1 MKTTLTFCLL
11 LSAIFASNA
20 SAQTT
25 MSLAEAQKYAVEHA
39 FAVKNARLDAAMA
52 EREVKETLT
61 IGLPQVSGSLEYNN
75 FIDIPTQVAQGDVFG
90 FPSYLTEFLG
100 GVSQET
106 GVPLNAPEVDPNA
119 ISEFQFGADQ
129 TATAGISASQLL
141 FDGSYFVGVQASKA
155 YAAAM
160 QENISRSEAATK
172 TAVAQAYHAVLIARE
187 NVRILNNSIA
197 ILRRS
202 LIDTEAMYNEGF
214 MEEMDVDQ
222 LTLSTRDL
230 ESRIQYA
237 EQQAKLAMSML
248 KFQIG
253 LPLASELE
261 LSDSVESLATGTVS
275 ASLLTLPFNLQQNYD
290 FRVQSKYVDLAELGI
305 KNQKSKS
312 LPSIGA
318 FYNYQRNAQR
328 FKFDFFDF
336 DQKWYPTQ
344 LWGVKMTIPIFG
356 SSMGYQRIQKAKID
370 LERAEAALDQIATG
384 AELEYASAKLEYE
397 NASRQ
402 RELQQQSL
410 ALAEKIFD
418 KTQVKYNEGLATSFD
433 LSQTQNQLL
442 MAQGNYINATLQL
455 LNAGARLNQALSNY

>member
-1 MKTTLTFCLL
+1 MKTKLTLSLL
-11 LSAIFASNA
+11 LSLFFS
-20 SAQTT
+20 SGLLAQTT

-61 IGLPQVSGSLEYNN
+61 IGLPQISGSLEYNN

-90 FPSYLTEFLG
+90 FPTYLTEFLG

-106 GVPLNAPEVDPNA
+106 GVALNAPETDPNA

-129 TATAGISASQLL
+129 TATAGLSASQLL

-160 QENISRSEAATK
+160 QESISRSESSTK
-172 TAVAQAYHAVLIARE
+172 AAVAQAYHGVLIARE
-187 NVRILNNSIA
+187 NVRVLTKSVEV
-197 ILRRS
+197 LRRS
-202 LIDTEAMYNEGF
+202 VIETEAMYNEGF

-222 LTLSTRDL
+222 LTLSLRDL

-237 EQQAKLAMSML
+237 SQQASLAMSML

-253 LPLASELE
+253 LPLNADLE
-261 LSDSVESLATGTVS
+261 LSDSVESLADVTVGS
-275 ASLLTLPFNLQQNYD
+275 SLLSMPFNLQQNYD
-290 FRVQSKYVDLAELGI
+290 FRVQSKYVDLAELGV
-305 KNQKSKS
+305 KNQKAKA

-318 FYNYQRNAQR
+318 FYSYQRNAQR
-328 FKFDFFDF
+328 FGFDFFDF
-336 DQKWYPTQ
+336 NKKWYPTQ
-344 LWGVKMTIPIFG
+344 LWGVQMTIPIFG
-356 SSMGYQRIQKAKID
+356 STMGYQRIQKAKID
-370 LERAEAALDQIATG
+370 LERAEAALEQIATG
-384 AELEYASAKLEYE
+384 AELEYAAAKLEYE

-402 RELQQQSL
+402 RELQSQSL
-410 ALAEKIFD
+410 ALAEKIFN
-418 KTQVKYNEGLATSFD
+418 KTQIKYNEGLASSFE

-442 MAQGNYINATLQL
+442 LSQGNYINSTLQL
-455 LNAGARLNQALSNY
+455 LNAGARLKQALSNY